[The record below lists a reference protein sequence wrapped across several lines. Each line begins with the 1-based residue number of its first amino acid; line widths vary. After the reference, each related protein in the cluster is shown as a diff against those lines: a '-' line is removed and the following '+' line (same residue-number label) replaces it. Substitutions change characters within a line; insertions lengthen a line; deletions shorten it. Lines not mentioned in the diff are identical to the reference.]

1 MHVCE
6 CVADWPA
13 AGGPDRYLIFSAALR
28 GPAAITILNLVLGMV
43 LLWSSLPGV
52 LLMIVAGLVG
62 LVFASN
68 FQDKST
74 TERKRLSE
82 LNTNYH
88 SSVFD

>member
-1 MHVCE
+1 MHECE

-13 AGGPDRYLIFSAALR
+13 AGGPDRYLIFSPALR
-28 GPAAITILNLVLGMV
+28 GPAAISILNLMLGMV

-62 LVFASN
+62 LVFARN
-68 FQDKST
+68 FQDKSR

-82 LNTNYH
+82 LNTN
-88 SSVFD
+88 